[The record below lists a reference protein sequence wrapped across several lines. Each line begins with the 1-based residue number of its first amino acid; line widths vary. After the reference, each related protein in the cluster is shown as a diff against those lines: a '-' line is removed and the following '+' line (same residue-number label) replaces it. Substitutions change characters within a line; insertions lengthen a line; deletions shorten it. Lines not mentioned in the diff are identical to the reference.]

1 MAIEILKLAIIM
13 TCVMIMMRFIFVEI
27 DGRTAIKRSNMAYF
41 LNLKYKFKYKR
52 IGNNFMLIGFAFLI
66 STRYSGSSPSNMY
79 ILYTRKK

>member
-41 LNLKYKFKYKR
+41 LNLKDKFKYKR
-52 IGNNFMLIGFAFLI
+52 IGNNFMLIGFALLF
-66 STRYSGSSPSNMY
+66 SS
-79 ILYTRKK
+79 